1 MSGSEPALKDV
12 HVFGRGVAFAWS
24 DGLTAEFSTAWL
36 LDNADPAEAGLGGH
50 RVRTLRELDQAGAM
64 EAVTIHG
71 DAVDFTLTG
80 QTLRCAAARLR
91 AFAEPPPPRTGPS
104 DITLWDRGAQIA
116 GRPPTP
122 CADYLSE
129 DRALQHA
136 LSEVTRF
143 GLTRL
148 AGAGVAPG
156 TVEEVVRRFGFI
168 RETNYGRLFEVR
180 VLTRPDHLAYTS
192 RALEPHT
199 DNPYR
204 DPAPTLQLLHCI
216 RNASESGDTYFVDGF
231 ALAEDMRRDPSDDF
245 ARLSRHAAP
254 FGYTAASG
262 DHYAARSPIIRLNA
276 DDTVCG
282 IRFNH
287 RALGAVD
294 LGPVETALWYD
305 AYLRFARAA
314 DAPERR
320 LTLKM
325 QPGDIVIFDN
335 ERLLHGRT
343 EITGPADRLLEGC
356 YAERDGLLATL
367 ARLTASGQPIA
378 GRR

>member
-1 MSGSEPALKDV
+1 MIELEPALEDV
-12 HVFGRGVAFAWS
+12 HVRGRGVAFAWS

-36 LDNADPAEAGLGGH
+36 LDNADVTGAGIGGH
-50 RVRTLRELDQAGAM
+50 RVWTLRELDQAGAI
-64 EAVTIHG
+64 ENVAIQS
-71 DAVDFTLTG
+71 DAVVFRLPDR
-80 QTLRCAAARLR
+80 TLRCAASRLR
-91 AFAEPPPPRTGPS
+91 AFAEPHASRTGALERS
-104 DITLWDRGAQIA
+104 LWTLGAAIA
-116 GRPPTP
+116 GRAAIA
-122 CADYLSE
+122 CADYLAD
-129 DRALQHA
+129 DRALEHA
-136 LSEVTRF
+136 LCEVTRF
-143 GLTRL
+143 GLARL
-148 AGAGVAPG
+148 SGAGDAPG
-156 TVEEVVRRFGFI
+156 TVEQIVRRFGFI

-180 VLTRPDHLAYTS
+180 VLTRPDHLAYTN

-216 RNASESGDTYFVDGF
+216 RNASEGGDTYFVDGF
-231 ALAEDMRRDPSDDF
+231 ALAEDIRREGPEDF
-245 ARLSRHAAP
+245 ARLARDAAP
-254 FGYTAASG
+254 FGYTAANG

-276 DDTVCG
+276 EDAVCG

-294 LGPVETALWYD
+294 FGPAETALWYD

-320 LTLKM
+320 LSLKM
-325 QPGDIVIFDN
+325 QMGDIVIFDN

-367 ARLTASGQPIA
+367 ARLRA
-378 GRR
+378 

>member
-1 MSGSEPALKDV
+1 MSRLEPALKDACLQK
-12 HVFGRGVAFAWS
+12 RGVTLAWS

-36 LDNADPAEAGLGGH
+36 LDNADPTEAGIGGH
-50 RVRTLRELDQAGAM
+50 RARTLRDLDEAGPI
-64 EAVTIHG
+64 ETVTIEGEAAH
-71 DAVDFTLTG
+71 FTLAG
-80 QTLRCAAARLR
+80 QTLRCAASRLR
-91 AFAEPPPPRTGPS
+91 AFAEPPPPTNVTDAR
-104 DITLWDRGAQIA
+104 TLWSRATQIA
-116 GRPPTP
+116 GRPAIP
-122 CADYLSE
+122 CADYLTD
-129 DRALQHA
+129 DRALERA
-136 LSEVTRF
+136 LTEVTRF

-148 AGAGVAPG
+148 SGAGDAPG
-156 TVEEVVRRFGFI
+156 TVEPVVRRFGFI

-180 VLTRPDHLAYTS
+180 VLTRPDHLAYTN

-231 ALAEDMRRDPSDDF
+231 ALAEDMRRNHPADF
-245 ARLSRHAAP
+245 ARLARHAAP

-262 DHYAARSPIIRLNA
+262 DHYAARSPVIRLDA
-276 DDTVCG
+276 DGNVSG
-282 IRFNH
+282 VRFNH

-294 LGPVETALWYD
+294 FGPADNALWYD
-305 AYLRFARAA
+305 AYLRFARSA

-320 LTLKM
+320 LSLKM
-325 QPGDIVIFDN
+325 RPGDIVIFDN

-367 ARLTASGQPIA
+367 ARL
-378 GRR
+378 RR

>member
-1 MSGSEPALKDV
+1 MKISGSEPALKDA
-12 HVFGRGVAFAWS
+12 HALGRGVAFTWS

-50 RVRTLRELDQAGAM
+50 RVRTLRELDEAGAM
-64 EAVTIHG
+64 EAVTIQG

-80 QTLRCAAARLR
+80 QTLRCAASRLR
-91 AFAEPPPPRTGPS
+91 AFAEPPSPRTSPS
-104 DITLWDRGAQIA
+104 EITLWSQGAQIA
-116 GRPPTP
+116 GCQPTP
-122 CADYLSE
+122 CADYLSD
-129 DRALQHA
+129 DRALRHA
-136 LSEVTRF
+136 LAEVTQF

-148 AGAGVAPG
+148 TGAGVAPG
-156 TVEEVVRRFGFI
+156 TVEQVVRRFGFI

-180 VLTRPDHLAYTS
+180 VLTRPDHLAYTN

-231 ALAEDMRRDPSDDF
+231 ALAQDIRLEAPEDF
-245 ARLSRHAAP
+245 ARLARHEAP
-254 FGYTAASG
+254 FGYTTDSG
-262 DHYAARSPIIRLNA
+262 DHYAARSPIIRLSAENA
-276 DDTVCG
+276 VRG
-282 IRFNH
+282 VRFNH

-294 LGPVETALWYD
+294 FGPAETALWYD

-320 LTLKM
+320 LSLKM

-367 ARLTASGQPIA
+367 ARLTA
-378 GRR
+378 

>member
-1 MSGSEPALKDV
+1 MSGSQPALKDARLRE
-12 HVFGRGVAFAWS
+12 RGITFAWS
-24 DGLTAEFSTAWL
+24 DGLTAEFPTAWL
-36 LDNADPAEAGLGGH
+36 IDNADPPEAGIGGH
-50 RVRTLRELDQAGAM
+50 RARTLRDLDQAGLIETVAI
-64 EAVTIHG
+64 ES
-71 DAVDFTLTG
+71 DAAHFTLTG
-80 QTLRCAAARLR
+80 ETLRCPASRLR
-91 AFAEPPPPRTGPS
+91 AFAEPPPPRSGAS
-104 DITLWDRGAQIA
+104 DMTLWSRAKEIA
-116 GRPPTP
+116 GRTAIP
-122 CADYLSE
+122 CADYLSDE
-129 DRALQHA
+129 RALEHA
-136 LSEVTRF
+136 LLEVTRF

-148 AGAGVAPG
+148 SGSGEAPG
-156 TVEEVVRRFGFI
+156 TVERVVQRFGFI

-180 VLTRPDHLAYTS
+180 VLTRPDHLAYTN

-231 ALAEDMRRDPSDDF
+231 ALAEDMRRDHPAEF
-245 ARLSRHAAP
+245 ARLARHPAP
-254 FGYTAASG
+254 FGYTAANG
-262 DHYAARSPIIRLNA
+262 DHYAARSPIIRLGA
-276 DDTVCG
+276 EDEVRG

-294 LGPVETALWYD
+294 FGPAETALWYE

-314 DAPERR
+314 DDPARR
-320 LTLKM
+320 LSLKM
-325 QPGDIVIFDN
+325 QPGDLVIFDN

-367 ARLTASGQPIA
+367 ARL
-378 GRR
+378 RR